1 MSFYGNSDKWWEAL
15 LTGENPILPFRNL
28 RHLFGLLPSSPR
40 CKFCHAP
47 FEGAG
52 STLMR
57 LIGKRPSRLSPDL
70 CLQCEAFARN
80 IPGGAEI
87 QLSLLFADVR
97 GSTALAESMSP
108 SDFSKL
114 VNRFYVT
121 ATEILVSRHGWVDRL
136 VGDQVVGLFIPGFA
150 GARHAEQAISSAI
163 ELLEETGHHRE
174 GDPILPIGAGVH
186 TDVAFVG
193 AVGTADGATDVTVLG
208 DAANT
213 AARLSSAAAEGEVLV
228 SEDAMRSAGMR
239 TSGLKKRT
247 LDLKGKSEPVS
258 AFVLSEGR
266 TSPSR
271 DRPAPGPPT

>member
-1 MSFYGNSDKWWEAL
+1 MSFYGNSDRWWKAL

-28 RHLFGLLPSSPR
+28 RHLFGMLPSNPR

-47 FEGAG
+47 FEGLG
-52 STLMR
+52 SSLVR

-87 QLSLLFADVR
+87 RLSLLFADVR
-97 GSTALAESMSP
+97 GSTALAERMSP
-108 SDFSKL
+108 SEFSKL
-114 VNRFYVT
+114 VNRFYV
-121 ATEILVSRHGWVDRL
+121 AGTEILVRRHGWVDRL

-150 GARHAEQAISSAI
+150 GEQHAQMAISAAV
-163 ELLEETGHHRE
+163 ELLEEMGHADGGE
-174 GDPILPIGAGVH
+174 PFLPLGAGVH

-213 AARLSSAAAEGEVLV
+213 AARLSASAAEGEILV
-228 SEDAMRSAGMR
+228 SESAMRAAGR
-239 TSGLKKRT
+239 EPGGLEKRT

-258 AFVLSEGR
+258 AFVLSEAQGFSIASGR
-266 TSPSR
+266 
-271 DRPAPGPPT
+271 